1 MTKKNV
7 KERPV
12 RRPGKFGFSGPGRGS
27 DRVVAQPT
35 MWRGTSVQVCG
46 LWPFAYGS
54 GVPTVG
60 VPLGRLIG
68 SGETVCADPV
78 SWFERARLIS
88 NPSVFVLGKPG
99 LGKSTLIRRMVLGL
113 TGFGTMPLILGDLKP
128 DYVDLVEALG
138 GSVIRF
144 GRGRGHLNPLD
155 PGSTRQVAA
164 RLSGAAR
171 EELLADMHGRQFQ
184 MTSALIEIVRRE
196 RVTDR
201 EETILD
207 SALRILNT
215 TFTDQAPTL
224 PDLLALIRQAPAELR
239 SAAVDRGS
247 MERYREITEDLEAS
261 LLALTSSGRLGD
273 TFAQPTDVEMDTS
286 RPTVFD
292 ISGIGEND
300 HDLQAAALL
309 ACWTHGFAA
318 IEADQILADEGL
330 APRRHHFIVLDELWR
345 VLRAGPGMVDRVDA
359 ITRLNR
365 TVGVGQAMITHT
377 MSDLE
382 ALPTEQERAKAR
394 GFVERSGM
402 VICGGLPADEM
413 PRLRRVLAVSR
424 SEENLLTSWQDPPAW
439 DSTLN
444 REAQAPGLGKFLIKV
459 GGRPGIPVQVTLI
472 EAERSLSDTNQRW
485 NVG

>member
-1 MTKKNV
+1 MTKKTV
-7 KERPV
+7 KRRELK
-12 RRPGKFGFSGPGRGS
+12 RPGRFGFSGPGRGS

-54 GVPTVG
+54 GVPAVG

-68 SGETVCADPV
+68 SGETVCADPI

-138 GSVIRF
+138 GSVIRL

-164 RLSGAAR
+164 RLSGSAR

-184 MTSALIEIVRRE
+184 MTSALIEIIRRE

-207 SALRILNT
+207 SALRILNER
-215 TFTDQAPTL
+215 FTDDAPTL
-224 PDLLALIRQAPAELR
+224 HHLLDLIRQAPDELR

-247 MERYREITEDLEAS
+247 IERYREITENLEAS
-261 LLALTSSGRLGD
+261 LLALTSCFHDGGW
-273 TFAQPTDVEMDTS
+273 
-286 RPTVFD
+286 TV
-292 ISGIGEND
+292 
-300 HDLQAAALL
+300 
-309 ACWTHGFAA
+309 
-318 IEADQILADEGL
+318 AD
-330 APRRHHFIVLDELWR
+330 
-345 VLRAGPGMVDRVDA
+345 
-359 ITRLNR
+359 
-365 TVGVGQAMITHT
+365 
-377 MSDLE
+377 
-382 ALPTEQERAKAR
+382 
-394 GFVERSGM
+394 
-402 VICGGLPADEM
+402 
-413 PRLRRVLAVSR
+413 
-424 SEENLLTSWQDPPAW
+424 
-439 DSTLN
+439 
-444 REAQAPGLGKFLIKV
+444 
-459 GGRPGIPVQVTLI
+459 
-472 EAERSLSDTNQRW
+472 
-485 NVG
+485 